1 MVWKTRMPTDERL
14 LIEAAQ
20 HGDTVAFGVLVERYM
35 PRALAF
41 ARQMT
46 GNREDAE
53 DLVQDAFVKA
63 YRKIGSFRGGSEF
76 YTWFYRLLANGCLD
90 HLRRRSLMT
99 RIFRFKAADP
109 ESGDESDGM
118 DQAPDTRPDSTPLA
132 GYEAREARAAITKA
146 LSRLPDR
153 QRAVFLLRH
162 NEDMKTSEV
171 AAVLG
176 ISEGAVKS
184 HLARAVAGLRKSLK
198 AYDIHV

>member
-1 MVWKTRMPTDERL
+1 MAKDEPV

-20 HGDTVAFGVLVERYM
+20 NGDAEAFGVLVERYM

-53 DLVQDAFVKA
+53 DLVQEAFVKA
-63 YRKIGSFRGGSEF
+63 YGKLGSFRGGSEF
-76 YTWFYRLLANGCLD
+76 YTWFYRLLANRCLD
-90 HLRRRSLMT
+90 HLRRRSLFM
-99 RIFRFKAADP
+99 RVFRLVRAGQDDDDDDRDRVEAL
-109 ESGDESDGM
+109 
-118 DQAPDTRPDSTPLA
+118 PDSRPGASPLK
-132 GYEAREARAAITKA
+132 GYEDREAGAAIKKA
-146 LSRLPDR
+146 LSSLTDR

-162 NEDMKTSEV
+162 NEEMKTSEV

-184 HLARAVAGLRKSLK
+184 HLARAVAVLRKSLK
-198 AYDIHV
+198 AYGEHG